1 MEFEPNSILEAPM
14 LDVSKD
20 IHSLTEFKSKTAR
33 FVARLKKS
41 DGALLLTVNGKAELA
56 VMSAATFQH
65 VLDELDRLDAMRGIE
80 RGLEDVRAGRT
91 SSLDEAF
98 ARIRKRVQDPKS

>member
-1 MEFEPNSILEAPM
+1 M

-41 DGALLLTVNGKAELA
+41 EGALLLTVNGKAELA
-56 VMSAATFQH
+56 VMSAATFQR
-65 VLDELDRLDAMRGIE
+65 LLNELDRLDAQ
-80 RGLEDVRAGRT
+80 RGLEEALADVEAGRT
-91 SSLDEAF
+91 RPAEEVF
-98 ARIRKRVQDPKS
+98 AELRRKFGFPDRGK